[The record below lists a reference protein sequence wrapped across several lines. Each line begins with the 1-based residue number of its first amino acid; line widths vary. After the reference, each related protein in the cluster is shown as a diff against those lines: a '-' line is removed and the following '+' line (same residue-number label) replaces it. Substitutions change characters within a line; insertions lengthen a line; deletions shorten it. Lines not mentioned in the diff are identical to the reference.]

1 MATTNRIPGRRHP
14 VSQDDGGLWMKMD
27 FNPVMEHRQRTW
39 GKPSLKPGEKP
50 QAGTKV
56 VPSAPAV
63 MLRHYGNRNDE
74 GENDVFMPPP
84 PPPYMAPSPPTGGSR
99 GTTDPEVNKFS
110 VTVTNGAVG
119 VTEAKAN
126 PQGLGW
132 HHGEKQLMATQN
144 KTDEVTANDRLT
156 NRSKEGMDS
165 ISPSEEKGS
174 APSMQ
179 RDQTTMESTC
189 ILPETE
195 GHQQGST
202 TGQSPCTQKS
212 NQGSEDTAKL
222 SEQSRSTPENHPE
235 ENNLESNKYPNPKH
249 APANVEESAGKETD
263 YDASQTDKDKTRTK
277 RSSECK
283 GESED
288 ICHLAETDSKQK
300 TENIDCSS
308 VETNVAALPRASDN
322 DFTPMQ
328 EKTCGPPELC
338 KCDQNKTELAEGT
351 SKGEEH
357 GDTTCRSIAT
367 DIQQGKELL
376 QRLRVVQERQD
387 EQQLSDCPLPSQH
400 IVQETSSQTARDRE
414 GERGALGIEED
425 DLGAGGEAQ
434 RNETEKGESTFNADK
449 NQQEKTNKVEQETS
463 TAKPAQPSHHRIA
476 RVEADCSE
484 DDQSDSGVSADFS
497 PVNSHEIHSAH
508 RQFSSTETPMVREI
522 HQKHNLQRAR
532 GLLDLVDDPDVLEIP
547 FKTNVLPK
555 LLLSK
560 DGVGQSTDWQ
570 FSEEKMKKEI
580 SQEIRRELVL
590 VNQGKIPGEYSKG
603 AILQLKETKMLFEA
617 FQQDNTEG
625 PTRHR
630 KPSPSLLKDHIY
642 PSVLE
647 RTRSLEMLSQ
657 KRRPVSRAQ
666 SLRQYN
672 CTTSEMEA
680 RSENQRAKSPS
691 GVSRDKA
698 RSAPYPK
705 QDKHLRLHR
714 SMDSLN
720 IDVPASS
727 IDNENQMGERKQ
739 SLGAPILK
747 DNPFFKLRPAL
758 SLKPEVEKDIQES
771 KKREEELR
779 RQRCTLYGETRQHA
793 VDEESSSTTAT
804 LNVTDVRQQPK
815 GKLDRIWPPPSK
827 TDQMKSGQTQEPKVQ
842 RPGGQKLPLW
852 QRWESGLINGQPSK
866 EKD

>member
-1 MATTNRIPGRRHP
+1 
-14 VSQDDGGLWMKMD
+14 
-27 FNPVMEHRQRTW
+27 
-39 GKPSLKPGEKP
+39 
-50 QAGTKV
+50 
-56 VPSAPAV
+56 
-63 MLRHYGNRNDE
+63 
-74 GENDVFMPPP
+74 
-84 PPPYMAPSPPTGGSR
+84 
-99 GTTDPEVNKFS
+99 NKS
-110 VTVTNGAVG
+110 
-119 VTEAKAN
+119 
-126 PQGLGW
+126 
-132 HHGEKQLMATQN
+132 H
-144 KTDEVTANDRLT
+144 
-156 NRSKEGMDS
+156 
-165 ISPSEEKGS
+165 
-174 APSMQ
+174 
-179 RDQTTMESTC
+179 
-189 ILPETE
+189 
-195 GHQQGST
+195 
-202 TGQSPCTQKS
+202 
-212 NQGSEDTAKL
+212 
-222 SEQSRSTPENHPE
+222 
-235 ENNLESNKYPNPKH
+235 
-249 APANVEESAGKETD
+249 
-263 YDASQTDKDKTRTK
+263 TR
-277 RSSECK
+277 
-283 GESED
+283 
-288 ICHLAETDSKQK
+288 
-300 TENIDCSS
+300 
-308 VETNVAALPRASDN
+308 P
-322 DFTPMQ
+322 
-328 EKTCGPPELC
+328 
-338 KCDQNKTELAEGT
+338 
-351 SKGEEH
+351 
-357 GDTTCRSIAT
+357 
-367 DIQQGKELL
+367 
-376 QRLRVVQERQD
+376 
-387 EQQLSDCPLPSQH
+387 
-400 IVQETSSQTARDRE
+400 
-414 GERGALGIEED
+414 
-425 DLGAGGEAQ
+425 
-434 RNETEKGESTFNADK
+434 
-449 NQQEKTNKVEQETS
+449 
-463 TAKPAQPSHHRIA
+463 
-476 RVEADCSE
+476 
-484 DDQSDSGVSADFS
+484 DSGVSADFS

-698 RSAPYPK
+698 P
-705 QDKHLRLHR
+705 
-714 SMDSLN
+714 
-720 IDVPASS
+720 
-727 IDNENQMGERKQ
+727 
-739 SLGAPILK
+739 PILK

-804 LNVTDVRQQPK
+804 LNVTAIFIPRLGLQS
-815 GKLDRIWPPPSK
+815 LPPLSHH
-827 TDQMKSGQTQEPKVQ
+827 KV
-842 RPGGQKLPLW
+842 L
-852 QRWESGLINGQPSK
+852 SK
-866 EKD
+866 EPYRQLSVIPVTNS